1 MAGVGDDIQLKFQ
14 CRLTPS
20 KATEYPEQK
29 ALWLLIFHMARGS
42 GNSLILKHKNI
53 FVFFSKHSAIMVT
66 DLLLVTLCFKL
77 EFNNYEEV
85 LCCAETR
92 RLLAVFRMTAGG
104 PLLILL
110 RLLAK
115 VSFSY
120 SCVKHTYRVSHIFYT
135 SPNKAGCWHYLV
147 NTAYKWINTQG

>member
-1 MAGVGDDIQLKFQ
+1 MRPRAGHGIMESCFHSVIDHMAGVGDDIQLKFQ

-66 DLLLVTLCFKL
+66 NLLLVTLCFKL

-104 PLLILL
+104 P
-110 RLLAK
+110 
-115 VSFSY
+115 S
-120 SCVKHTYRVSHIFYT
+120 
-135 SPNKAGCWHYLV
+135 
-147 NTAYKWINTQG
+147 